1 MDINM
6 LDICQLLKYLNLQLY
21 LGMLISMKYL
31 KDNNFEHK
39 LYIEKSWN
47 NIDME
52 NCKVYKN

>member
-52 NCKVYKN
+52 NCKAYKN